1 MHIDLLH
8 GVILVLAGCTA
19 GVMNAI
25 AGGGT
30 LVTFPTLIYV
40 GIPSIAANA
49 TSTVA
54 LLPATFG
61 GAVGYRNNIRKI
73 VPWLKLFVPA
83 SLLGGLIG
91 GILLVQTPTKTFDSM
106 VPFLILFATVIFMA
120 QSSFMKFFRS
130 RAASVHPTQAEALTM
145 LCAQVHMG
153 EKSKQWLYG
162 AVFFQFCVSVYGGY
176 FGAGIGILMLA
187 SLGVLGFEDIHEMN
201 TLKVIL
207 GFLINIVA
215 AVYFI
220 ASGLIFWS
228 DALFVASGA
237 VIGGFSGAHFAQK
250 VPQKKVRAA
259 ITAIGF
265 MITAVMFV
273 RQFG

>member
-1 MHIDLLH
+1 MFAPHFDLFHAL
-8 GVILVLAGCTA
+8 ILAAAGCIA
-19 GVMNAI
+19 GLMNSI

-40 GIPSIAANA
+40 GLPSIAANA

-61 GAVGYRNNIRKI
+61 GAIGYRNKIRQI
-73 VPWLKLFVPA
+73 VPWLRLFVPV

-91 GILLVQTPTKTFDSM
+91 GILLVQTPSKMFDSM
-106 VPFLILFATVIFMA
+106 VPFLILFATILFMA
-120 QSSFMKFFRS
+120 QSSFARFVGS
-130 RAASVHPTQAEALTM
+130 RVAISHQNPPSKRWIYGSVI
-145 LCAQVHMG
+145 
-153 EKSKQWLYG
+153 
-162 AVFFQFCVSVYGGY
+162 FQFAVAIYGGY

-220 ASGLIFWS
+220 VSGLIYWPE
-228 DALFVASGA
+228 ALVMACGA
-237 VIGGFSGAHFAQK
+237 VIGGYSGAHFAQK
-250 VPQKKVRAA
+250 VPQKRVRSV
-259 ITAIGF
+259 ITAIGLT
-265 MITAVMFV
+265 ISAVMFW
-273 RQFG
+273 RQFS

>member
-1 MHIDLLH
+1 MLSSQFDVLH
-8 GVILVLAGCTA
+8 ALILALAGCLA
-19 GVMNAI
+19 GIMNSI

-40 GIPSIAANA
+40 GLPSIAANA

-61 GAVGYRNNIRKI
+61 GAVGYRNKIRQI
-73 VPWLKLFVPA
+73 VPWLKLFVPV
-83 SLLGGLIG
+83 SLMGGLLGGV
-91 GILLVQTPTKTFDSM
+91 LLVQTPTKMFDSM
-106 VPFLILFATVIFMA
+106 VPFLILFATVLFMA
-120 QSSFMKFFRS
+120 QSSFARYFGTRV
-130 RAASVHPTQAEALTM
+130 ASSQHTPPPRR
-145 LCAQVHMG
+145 
-153 EKSKQWLYG
+153 WIYG
-162 AVFFQFCVSVYGGY
+162 SVLFQFGVAVYGGY

-220 ASGLIFWS
+220 VSGLIYWPE
-228 DALFVASGA
+228 ALVMACGA
-237 VIGGFSGAHFAQK
+237 VVGGYSGAHFAQK
-250 VPQKKVRAA
+250 VPQKRVRAA
-259 ITAIGF
+259 ITVIGL
-265 MITAVMFV
+265 MISVIMFY
-273 RQFG
+273 REFS

>member
-1 MHIDLLH
+1 MISPQFDVVHVL
-8 GVILVLAGCTA
+8 ILVLAGGTA
-19 GVMNAI
+19 GIMNSI

-30 LVTFPTLIYV
+30 LVTFPTLIYL
-40 GIPSIAANA
+40 GLPSIAANA

-61 GAVGYRNNIRKI
+61 GAVGYRTKIRQI
-73 VPWLKLFVPA
+73 VPWLKLFVPV

-106 VPFLILFATVIFMA
+106 VPFLILFATVLFMA
-120 QSSFMKFFRS
+120 QSSFARFFGS
-130 RAASVHPTQAEALTM
+130 RKMPSHQGGPSKKWIYGSVL
-145 LCAQVHMG
+145 
-153 EKSKQWLYG
+153 
-162 AVFFQFCVSVYGGY
+162 FQFGVALYGGY

-215 AVYFI
+215 AIYFI

-228 DALFVASGA
+228 DALVMACGA
-237 VIGGFSGAHFAQK
+237 VVGGYSGAHFAQK
-250 VPQKKVRAA
+250 VPQKKVRFA
-259 ITAIGF
+259 ITLIGL
-265 MITAVMFV
+265 IISAVMFY
-273 RQFG
+273 RQFS